1 MVAYEL
7 DDCHW
12 RLHDWPS
19 TLNLVRLLKWL
30 KISSYKEH
38 LRKKIRDHNVWGSK
52 WSKGWPSSKKVKQQS
67 SNWVSPRQNSYD
79 IHCCAIQPDTF
90 WNHALC
96 LTEVVVWLHCVRGWV
111 ALAGRY
117 IANAELSDVSG
128 QYVPQ
133 KLLQNINHSCLL
145 TFEILSLPIPDYIGI
160 EVEK

>member
-1 MVAYEL
+1 M
-7 DDCHW
+7 
-12 RLHDWPS
+12 
-19 TLNLVRLLKWL
+19 
-30 KISSYKEH
+30 
-38 LRKKIRDHNVWGSK
+38 
-52 WSKGWPSSKKVKQQS
+52 
-67 SNWVSPRQNSYD
+67 
-79 IHCCAIQPDTF
+79 
-90 WNHALC
+90 
-96 LTEVVVWLHCVRGWV
+96 RGWV